1 MQIDL
6 KKFGQIY
13 NQKAKVKVEL
23 LQTTIVSQTDFE
35 CSKNSHSIYVID
47 VISSQDFSCGL
58 TNISDKTFD
67 FLELEKIRIP
77 LYREDQFLIHGLNV
91 QQDIHPTVLSD
102 GKLQLM
108 D

>member
-23 LQTTIVSQTDFE
+23 LQTTIVSQADFE
-35 CSKNSHSIYVID
+35 CCKYSRSIYVID
-47 VISSQDFSCGL
+47 VKSNQNFSCGL
-58 TNISDKTFD
+58 TNISDNTFD

-91 QQDIHPTVLSD
+91 QHDIHSTVLSD
-102 GKLQLM
+102 EKLQFM

>member
-1 MQIDL
+1 MGKSTTKKQKL
-6 KKFGQIY
+6 KLNYFKP
-13 NQKAKVKVEL
+13 L
-23 LQTTIVSQTDFE
+23 LFHKLIL
-35 CSKNSHSIYVID
+35 NAHSIYVID

-102 GKLQLM
+102 GKLQFM